1 MSEDSRSRHDD
12 GKLLYCSFCG
22 KSQHEVRKL
31 IAGPSVFVCDECVEL
46 CNDIIREE
54 LEDRAERACD
64 KLPKPHEIKKV
75 LDEYVIGQERAKKVL
90 SVAVYN
96 HYKRL
101 QTRSGGS
108 RTREEVE
115 IAKSNILL
123 IGPTGCGKT
132 LLAETLARLLNVP
145 FTIADAT
152 TLTEAGYVGE
162 DVENII
168 QKLLQKCDYDVE
180 KAQTGIV
187 YIDEIDKISR
197 KSDNPSITRDVSGE
211 GVQQALLKLIE
222 GTIASVPPQ
231 GGRKHPQQEFLQVDT
246 SNILF
251 ICGGAFA
258 GLEKI
263 ILNRTQKSGIGFTSE
278 VRDINTRPHGSD
290 LFHDVEP
297 EDLIKYGL
305 IPEFVG
311 RLPVVATLDELDEG
325 ALISILT
332 EPKNALTKQ
341 YRRLFEMEGAEL
353 EFRDEALRAVAHRA
367 MQRKTGARG
376 LRTILETVLLDTMY
390 ELPSMRNVSRIVIDE
405 AVIEGQTKP
414 YVVYGSDERGLASVD
429 EPRRASG
436 SNHH

>member
-1 MSEDSRSRHDD
+1 
-12 GKLLYCSFCG
+12 L
-22 KSQHEVRKL
+22 
-31 IAGPSVFVCDECVEL
+31 A
-46 CNDIIREE
+46 
-54 LEDRAERACD
+54 
-64 KLPKPHEIKKV
+64 
-75 LDEYVIGQERAKKVL
+75 
-90 SVAVYN
+90 VAVYN
-96 HYKRL
+96 HYKRI
-101 QTRSGGS
+101 QAGEPGRRG
-108 RTREEVE
+108 EDVID

-251 ICGGAFA
+251 VCGGAFA

-263 ILNRTQKSGIGFTSE
+263 ILNRTQKSGIGF
-278 VRDINTRPHGSD
+278 VADIREINARPHGND

-311 RLPVVATLDELDEG
+311 RLPVVATLDELDEA
-325 ALISILT
+325 ALMSILV

-341 YRRLFEMEGAEL
+341 YRKLFEMEGAEL
-353 EFRDEALRAVAHRA
+353 EFREDALRAVAHRA

-376 LRTILETVLLDTMY
+376 LRTILENVLLDVMY
-390 ELPSMRNVSRIVIDE
+390 ELPSMRNVARILVDESVIAGE
-405 AVIEGQTKP
+405 TKP
-414 YVVYGSDERGLASVD
+414 YIVHRGEESRLTAVEDLRRPTGSD
-429 EPRRASG
+429 
-436 SNHH
+436 HHH